1 MTAKIYIPALGAI
14 VIFLAVIAGIMVH
27 RHERRV
33 DERMSISH
41 SENQALAANCRAL
54 AKEGEPNTNVC
65 KLFYSQNPE
74 YKP

>member
-14 VIFLAVIAGIMVH
+14 VILLSVIAGIMVH

-33 DERMSISH
+33 DEREYIRH
-41 SENQALAANCRAL
+41 SENEALAADCRTI
-54 AKEGEPNTNVC
+54 PNLNTC
-65 KLFYSQNPE
+65 KLFYAKHPE